1 MNHTCYIHDWIQKYF
16 IYSYFMCVS
25 VSRAFIHMHPM
36 FYWQPR
42 KTEQGIRVSGNG
54 ISNCCERLCQY
65 QEQNL
70 ILCKSNKHSS
80 QLSQLSILLVN
91 FYDRSLVLK
100 ESITDK
106 DAKLQ
111 VSSRYLK
118 MVMLKVSTLLFKLND
133 EKSFNLFLPK

>member
-1 MNHTCYIHDWIQKYF
+1 
-16 IYSYFMCVS
+16 
-25 VSRAFIHMHPM
+25 
-36 FYWQPR
+36 
-42 KTEQGIRVSGNG
+42 
-54 ISNCCERLCQY
+54 
-65 QEQNL
+65 
-70 ILCKSNKHSS
+70 
-80 QLSQLSILLVN
+80 LSQLSILLVN